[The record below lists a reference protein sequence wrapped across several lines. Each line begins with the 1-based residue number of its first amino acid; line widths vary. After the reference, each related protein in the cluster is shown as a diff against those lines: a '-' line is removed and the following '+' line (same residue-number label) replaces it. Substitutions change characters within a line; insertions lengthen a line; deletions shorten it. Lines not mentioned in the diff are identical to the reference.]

1 MLNKTSL
8 QNPFFL
14 AKVGY
19 AMRGAVN
26 ASVNR
31 HNIGLAT
38 ATNRHGAPAVR
49 VVYRRGMAAPFEFFD
64 SSDRDVTSDV
74 LQALRQYG
82 HPESAQ

>member
-1 MLNKTSL
+1 MLNKTAL
-8 QNPFFL
+8 KNPSFL

-31 HNIGLAT
+31 LNIGLAT

-49 VVYRRGMAAPFEFFD
+49 VVYRRGLSAPFEFFD
-64 SSDRDVTSDV
+64 SSDRDVTDEV
-74 LQALRQYG
+74 IQALRQYG
-82 HPESAQ
+82 SPEAAQ